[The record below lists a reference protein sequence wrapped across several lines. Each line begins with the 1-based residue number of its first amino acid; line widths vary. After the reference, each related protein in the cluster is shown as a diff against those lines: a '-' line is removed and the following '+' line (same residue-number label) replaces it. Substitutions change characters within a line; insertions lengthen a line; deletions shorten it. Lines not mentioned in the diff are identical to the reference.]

1 MAVSRTWFL
10 LLAEKVRLREKLSMA
25 QSVDAET
32 SFHPPSNTLLVREGG
47 LLHLNQVLFLHLR
60 NVAVAG
66 VHELGN
72 TGLKA
77 L

>member
-1 MAVSRTWFL
+1 
-10 LLAEKVRLREKLSMA
+10 MA

-32 SFHPPSNTLLVREGG
+32 SFHPPSNSLLVREGE